1 MKKDISEQVKKDI
14 EEITSN
20 FAEKIKLQRSK
31 LNISMADL
39 YKLSGVSS
47 STINDIEKSRYLP
60 HLEVML
66 KLGYSLDLSF
76 SEVIS
81 LLTLKSSKSKE
92 EKRQYSQSAVKAL
105 LRNADFNEKTIKEIM
120 DFIEFKAKN
129 REINPY
135 K

>member
-14 EEITSN
+14 EEITGN
-20 FAEKIKLQRSK
+20 FAEKIKTQRSK
-31 LNISMADL
+31 LNMSMADL

-60 HLEVML
+60 HLDVML

-76 SEVIS
+76 SEVMS
-81 LLTLKSSKSKE
+81 LLTLKSPKSKE

-105 LRNADFNEKTIKEIM
+105 LRNSDFNEKTIKEIM